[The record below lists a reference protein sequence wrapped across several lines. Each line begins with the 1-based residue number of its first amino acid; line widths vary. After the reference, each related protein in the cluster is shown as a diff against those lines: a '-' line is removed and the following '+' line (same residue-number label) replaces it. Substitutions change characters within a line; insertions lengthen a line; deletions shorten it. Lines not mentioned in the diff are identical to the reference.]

1 MVIIIGDKDTVL
13 GFQLLGFKR
22 NFIPKNDE
30 DLKRIINDLIGEK
43 DILIITEKLFE
54 STKEFLKEKK
64 SLYPIFISIPDKHG
78 STIKH
83 ESRDII
89 KEIMGV

>member
-1 MVIIIGDKDTVL
+1 MVVVIGDEDTVL

-22 NFIPKNDE
+22 NFIPKSDE
-30 DLKRIINDLIGEK
+30 DLRRFIDGLIGEK
-43 DILIITEKLFE
+43 EVLIITEKLFE
-54 STKEFLKEKK
+54 SAKAFLKEKK
-64 SLYPIFISIPDKHG
+64 FLYPIFIPIPDKHG
-78 STIKH
+78 SMMKY

>member
-1 MVIIIGDKDTVL
+1 MVIVIGDEDTVL
-13 GFQLLGFKR
+13 GFQLLGFNR
-22 NFIPKNDE
+22 NFTPKSDDE
-30 DLKRIINDLIGEK
+30 LRKFIDGLIGEK
-43 DILIITEKLFE
+43 DIVIINEKIFE
-54 STKEFLKEKK
+54 SANVFLKEKK
-64 SLYPIFISIPDKHG
+64 FLYPIFISIPDKHG